1 MRVVVLIPLLAA
13 SMVIAQAPPD
23 YGFTWSTITHPGNPA
38 YPGDPNPP
46 PDTVQD
52 LVIGRGSVNY
62 EYRIATNE
70 LSIANWTEFVN
81 TFAVQGD
88 FPIELWGQPA
98 FTRSTP
104 LNIVTDPTYGGPGRR
119 YRYDEW
125 RANNPLFG
133 GIRWRDAAL
142 FCNWL
147 HNGKTSDPTGL
158 WGGAY
163 DTSTWDSD
171 GPPYT
176 DALTHEPDAQ
186 FWIPTQDEW
195 MKAAFW
201 DPAKPDRDGW
211 WRYLNSSDLP
221 PTPGLPGEP
230 GATTSAGLTTGPNFN
245 PQDIALGA
253 YLDALSPW
261 GLLDTAS
268 GNREWLEEP
277 FYPGDLRDRGTY
289 GAWAGNDPERA
300 YITRIGGSASGNV
313 TLRLASAVPSP
324 ASGTSITLFALCTLQ
339 RRSRKN
345 ECKPRGPVDDCL
357 CRHCRHRRC
366 RSSARSPNAK
376 CRRHTDH

>member
-1 MRVVVLIPLLAA
+1 MKTTILLAVSVLGSCLCPLA
-13 SMVIAQAPPD
+13 HSQTPPD

-38 YPGDPNPP
+38 YPGNPNPP
-46 PDTVQD
+46 PDTPENRA
-52 LVIGRGSVNY
+52 IGRGSVNY

-147 HNGKTSDPTGL
+147 HNGKTSDAAGL

-163 DTSTWDSD
+163 DTSTWNSD

-176 DALTHEPDAQ
+176 DALTHEPGAQ
-186 FWIPTQDEW
+186 FWIPTLDEW
-195 MKAAFW
+195 MKAAYW
-201 DPAKPDRDGW
+201 DPEHDGLDGW
-211 WRYLNSSDLP
+211 WTYVNGSDSP
-221 PTPGLPGEP
+221 PVPGMPGEL
-230 GATTSAGLTTGPNFN
+230 GATTSAGLLWGPNFS
-245 PQDIALGA
+245 PEDIALGS
-253 YLDALSPW
+253 YPLALSPW
-261 GLLDTAS
+261 GLLDTGS
-268 GNREWLEEP
+268 GNYEWVEEGMS
-277 FYPGDLRDRGTY
+277 PGDLRNRGY
-289 GAWAGNDPERA
+289 KGARAGQYPEA
-300 YITRIGGSASGNV
+300 SYVGLVQGSAPWSSG
-313 TLRLASAVPSP
+313 TASFRLASSVPTP
-324 ASGTSITLFALCTLQ
+324 NTGIVFLLFCLKWGRPT
-339 RRSRKN
+339 RRS
-345 ECKPRGPVDDCL
+345 
-357 CRHCRHRRC
+357 
-366 RSSARSPNAK
+366 
-376 CRRHTDH
+376 